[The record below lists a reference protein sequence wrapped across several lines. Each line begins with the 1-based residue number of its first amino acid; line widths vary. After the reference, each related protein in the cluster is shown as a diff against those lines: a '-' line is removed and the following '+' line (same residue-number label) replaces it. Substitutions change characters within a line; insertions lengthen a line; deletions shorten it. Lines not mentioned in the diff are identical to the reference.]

1 MSLLHNKFKSVAL
14 VFVYLIIVAGF
25 NIMYIPKASADTF
38 GVVGQNGYYDG
49 VWHDVANLNY
59 VMWHG
64 VPLDWDSPNFLSD
77 VTTVDEFVND
87 MWNLLNDPTN
97 SQGIAGKTSIIINM
111 MMGVRTDDPRL
122 GAPSPTR
129 WQTGRALAISLFPQW
144 EQMVRDYAN
153 GVIPGA
159 SVNFDEMV
167 FTTLGTI
174 NGYGLVSDPSGA
186 VGLPDV
192 VFAPEDDETTEEMI
206 VFHHPDGTSFSI
218 KKKCANMTGV
228 QSAFPNPVLVEVTIS
243 AGPALTVNPGD
254 FIDMNITLT
263 NNSALAASLP
273 GKVEAYR
280 PGQVNVPCVG
290 NPCSPAN
297 QNDFGGLTASKA
309 YSIGSTLMSPYN
321 GGNWYWN
328 TNSLPGG
335 AVTTASFRFQ
345 VSAAASGTFSF
356 PVCFG
361 PADVSNT
368 VVCTTV
374 AYTVVSP
381 RYPGIS
387 AQNGDVYAGGGICGG
402 VMSLASPMTGN
413 IIAGSY
419 GDYVVA
425 ASGNINHFSSSRG
438 SNTLNLGANGGYA
451 TLCRPDLLAVAA
463 AYTGARGPDIAG
475 PSFNLSGKSGVFYYY
490 GAGTLQISGNISG
503 NLTIVVPNG
512 SVLISGQIQVD
523 PGGFSARALPGLGV
537 IARNDISIAAGAT
550 RVDAYLFSSQGR
562 IDTCIDHSAACA
574 NQLTVNGFL
583 MARQMSF
590 SRLGAPG
597 AGAVIAERVVLNPQI
612 YLNPPPL
619 FSSSVATISL
629 DGQGEKQPLF

>member
-1 MSLLHNKFKSVAL
+1 MVFMMWFVGWCANILVAAP
-14 VFVYLIIVAGF
+14 VV
-25 NIMYIPKASADTF
+25 KADTF

-49 VWHDVANLNY
+49 AWHDWANHTW
-59 VMWHG
+59 VMSHG
-64 VPLDWDSPNFLSD
+64 IPLDWDTPD
-77 VTTVDEFVND
+77 YVTDITTVDEFINV
-87 MWNLLNDPTN
+87 MQAFLNNPANPDGDAARA
-97 SQGIAGKTSIIINM
+97 SAIINM

-122 GAPSPTR
+122 GPPSPTR
-129 WQTGRALAISLFPQW
+129 WQIGVSLAQSLFPQW
-144 EQMVRDYAN
+144 EATVRAYAN
-153 GVIPGA
+153 GSIPGA

-167 FTTLGTI
+167 FMPFGTI
-174 NGYGLVSDPSGA
+174 NGFGVATDASGA
-186 VGLPDV
+186 VAMSDV
-192 VFAPEDDETTEEMI
+192 IFGGVHDEGTEEMI
-206 VFHHPDGTSFSI
+206 VFHHPDGTVFSI

-228 QSAFPNPVLVEVTIS
+228 QSAFPSSVLAEVSIS

-254 FIDMNITLT
+254 FVDMNITLT

-280 PGQVNVPCVG
+280 PGQVNVPCAG

-297 QNDFGGLTASKA
+297 QNDFGGLTASRG
-309 YSIGSTLMSPYN
+309 YSTGSTLVSPYS
-321 GGNWYWN
+321 GGSWFWN

-345 VSAAASGTFSF
+345 VSAAASGIFSF

-361 PADVSNT
+361 PADATNT

-374 AYTVVSP
+374 SYTVVSP
-381 RYPGIS
+381 RYPSIS

-402 VMSLASPMTGN
+402 VMSLASPVTGN
-413 IIAGSY
+413 LVAGSY

-425 ASGNINHFSSSRG
+425 ASGTISHFSSNRG

-451 TLCRPDLLAVAA
+451 TLCRPNLLAVAA
-463 AYTGARGPDIAG
+463 AYTGPRGPDIAG
-475 PSFNLSGKSGVFYYY
+475 PSFNVSGKSGVYYY
-490 GAGTLQISGNISG
+490 NGGGALQLYGTISG

-512 SVLISGQIQVD
+512 SVLINGSIQVD
-523 PGGFSARALPGLGV
+523 PGGFSARSLPGLGI
-537 IARNDISIAAGAT
+537 IAQGNIGITAGVT

-562 IDTCIDHSAACA
+562 IDTCLDHSSACA

-590 SRLGAPG
+590 SRLGASG
-597 AGAVIAERVVLNPQI
+597 SGAVIAERVVLNPQI

-619 FSSSVATISL
+619 FSSSVSAIEL